1 MKVLVAGVGGIGG
14 WLAASLARGGADVE
28 LFARGAALAKLQRDG
43 LTIVSDGQQQT
54 LPLKAFGT
62 VSSGQSYDLII
73 VCVKTQDFGA
83 VCESLRPVLKPGVRL
98 IAGVNGLPWWFLAS
112 CGSSLHLEALDPGGK
127 ITSLLGDVAPLG
139 AVVHASAHAIE
150 PGVVRVVKADRLII
164 GEPDGRVS
172 DFVQELSRCLQRGC
186 VAAPIVPN
194 IGEEIW
200 AKLWGNMNMNPVS
213 ALTRLSS
220 LPILERADL
229 RALVLAMME
238 EFDAIGRKLGLRLPM
253 SANERIEITKVLG
266 DFRTSMLADAEAQ
279 RRLEHEGILGC
290 VVELAEKLGL
300 PAPVSKTVYA
310 LLTGLDYSFERN
322 KTRLQS

>member
-14 WLAASLARGGADVE
+14 WLAASLSRGGAEVE
-28 LFARGAALAKLQRDG
+28 LFARGAARERLQRDG
-43 LTIVSDGQQQT
+43 LTILSGDKREAFA
-54 LPLKAFGT
+54 LKAFNDISPT
-62 VSSGQSYDLII
+62 HTYDLII

-83 VCESLRPVLKPGVRL
+83 VCASLQALLKPGVML
-98 IAGVNGLPWWFLAS
+98 IAAVNGLPWWFLPA
-112 CGSSLHLEALDPGGK
+112 CGSSLHLESIDPGGK
-127 ITSLLGDVAPLG
+127 ISISLADISPLG

-150 PGVVRVVKADRLII
+150 PGVVRVVKADRLIL
-164 GEPDGRVS
+164 GEPDGQQS
-172 DFVQELSRCLQRGC
+172 GFVRELSECLQRGG

-194 IGEEIW
+194 ISEEIW

-220 LPILERADL
+220 LPILERPDL

-238 EFDAIGRKLGLRLPM
+238 EFDAIGQELGLKLPM
-253 SANERIEITKVLG
+253 GANERIEITNVLG
-266 DFRTSMLADAEAQ
+266 DFRTSMLADAEAH

-290 VVELAEKLGL
+290 IVELAEKLRV

-322 KTRLQS
+322 KT